1 MTNPPK
7 PVSIANRF
15 GHTAR
20 ESEDSPQSRQ
30 RDMMIALTVSRLRAP
45 LANKPCRV
53 LNPLLYLRPP
63 P

>member
-1 MTNPPK
+1 MTNRPK
-7 PVSIANRF
+7 PVSIADRF

-30 RDMMIALTVSRLRAP
+30 RDMVIALGVSRLRAP
-45 LANKPCRV
+45 LANKLCKVR
-53 LNPLLYLRPP
+53 NPLPYLRPP